1 MRGKCNGAKRNTEAA
16 GCVLR
21 DAAVEE
27 HSIQDRSM
35 TVRTC
40 GPYGSDHAGISN
52 DKEGENPS
60 RRKSK
65 GSRAR
70 RIRPGLVGP

>member
-1 MRGKCNGAKRNTEAA
+1 MRNSSLVEWLCAENVTGLSVIPK
-16 GCVLR
+16 LR
-21 DAAVEE
+21 VASSDAAVGE
-27 HSIQDRSM
+27 HSIPDRSM

-40 GPYGSDHAGISN
+40 GPNGSDHAGISN

-70 RIRPGLVGP
+70 